1 MRPIVLFVDDEQ
13 DILEGIKR
21 ALRGALF
28 EVVTATS
35 ASRAMQVFATTAVDV
50 VVCDERMP
58 GVSGT
63 EFLHQVRRSHPDVVR
78 IALTGES
85 DLDRMTR
92 LIRDGELYRFL
103 SKPLDRSEL
112 LRTLDGAIGVRL
124 RAQESARLR
133 QDPRH
138 RQS

>member
-21 ALRGALF
+21 ALRGAPF
-28 EVVTATS
+28 DVVTATS
-35 ASRAMQVFATTAVDV
+35 ASGAIQVFATTAVDV

-63 EFLHQVRRSHPDVVR
+63 EFLQQVRRSHPDVVR

-85 DLDRMTR
+85 DLEKTTR
-92 LIRDGELYRFL
+92 LIHDGELYRFL